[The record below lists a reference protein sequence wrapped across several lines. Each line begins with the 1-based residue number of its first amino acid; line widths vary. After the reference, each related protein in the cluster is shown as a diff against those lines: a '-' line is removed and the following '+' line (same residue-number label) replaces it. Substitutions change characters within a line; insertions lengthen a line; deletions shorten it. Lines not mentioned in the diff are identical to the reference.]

1 MLDAEQGE
9 PMNNYIEAAPTR
21 RRAVLAV
28 SVVAG
33 LLLPSAL
40 LGQQPESLNVDVA
53 QCVKL
58 ESPGARLDCFE
69 EQVQRARA
77 DAPVPAPAPATPPAA
92 AQSPP
97 AAAPS
102 ARPAPPS
109 QPPPAA
115 PSQRAAAPSQTPPA
129 APSEAAPAPSAP
141 SVAPPSRRAARNE
154 APAEQDVRTED
165 VRTPRGTADGGNGK
179 ITAAISALRQTVP
192 NAWLITLDNGQV
204 WRQDY
209 PEPYPLKVGQRVEI
223 GRAGRLS
230 GVRLTAA
237 GARGSIQV
245 EQVR

>member
-1 MLDAEQGE
+1 
-9 PMNNYIEAAPTR
+9 MNNHIEAAATR
-21 RRAVLAV
+21 RDAAFLV
-28 SVVAG
+28 SIVAG
-33 LLLPSAL
+33 LLLPRAL
-40 LGQQPESLNVDVA
+40 LGQPPESLNVDVA
-53 QCVKL
+53 ECVKL

-69 EQVQRARA
+69 AQVQRARA
-77 DAPVPAPAPATPPAA
+77 GAPATPPAA

-102 ARPAPPS
+102 APPAPPS

-115 PSQRAAAPSQTPPA
+115 PSQRAAAPSQAPPS
-129 APSEAAPAPSAP
+129 APSQAAPAPNEPSA
-141 SVAPPSRRAARNE
+141 APPSRRAARND
-154 APAEQDVRTED
+154 APVEQAVRSED
-165 VRTPRGTADGGNGK
+165 VRIPRGTADGGNGK